1 MIGYNFNDIKINN
14 RYEIIQKIYQNTD
27 INRNYITQITGLSN
41 AAVTKIIDPLIKERF
56 ISEKNYF
63 SNFRGRKARYLS
75 ICEGSFGIVTF
86 YFGRSMIA
94 ASIADICGKLIYSQQ
109 YSITCQM
116 LDDKI
121 LNEIVSETF
130 KHFPESLSCLGCV
143 VISPGIRVIEES
155 EDLDKKSQVPY
166 FWDFRKLRDIMDNKY
181 HLPLYTDNVSN
192 AALLGE
198 KWFGKGRNTD
208 NFVVYN
214 IGRGIGSGVCIQGK
228 QLRGYHN
235 SAIEIGH
242 VTINFDG
249 PECECGN
256 SGCLELYTST
266 DRWERKL
273 ALLDVYPDQEH
284 KMETMFINAL
294 RGDDI
299 SMKLLNQY
307 VQMVAE
313 GAFTLASL
321 FSPEK
326 LIITTN
332 EADYIYLSP
341 FIETIKRDLKTR
353 VYSTRREEIQVE
365 ESDLRQTGM
374 TLGGIAIAMEK
385 TLLSQ

>member
-1 MIGYNFNDIKINN
+1 MIGHNFNDIKSNN

-27 INRNYITQITGLSN
+27 INRNFITQITGLTN
-41 AAVTKIIDPLIKERF
+41 AAVTKIIDSLIKEKF

-75 ICEGSFGIVTF
+75 ICEGSFGVVTL
-86 YFGRSMIA
+86 YFGRSMITA
-94 ASIADICGKLIYSQQ
+94 AVADICGKIIYSQQ
-109 YSITCQM
+109 YLITLHM

-121 LNEIVSETF
+121 LNEVVNETF
-130 KHFPESLSCLGCV
+130 KHFPKSLSCLGCV
-143 VISPGIRVIEES
+143 VTSPGIRVIEDS
-155 EDLDKKSQVPY
+155 DDLNKKSEAPY
-166 FWDFRKLRDIMDNKY
+166 FWDFRKLRDLMDNKY
-181 HLPLYTDNVSN
+181 HVPLYNEN
-192 AALLGE
+192 ASIAVLLGE
-198 KWFGKGRNTD
+198 KWFGKGRDTD
-208 NFVVYN
+208 NFVVYS
-214 IGRGIGSGVCIQGK
+214 IGKGIGSGVCIQGK
-228 QLRGYHN
+228 HLRGYHN

-249 PECECGN
+249 PECDCGN
-256 SGCLELYTST
+256 NGCLELYAST

-273 ALLDVYPDQEH
+273 ELLDVYPDQEH

-294 RGDDI
+294 RGDII

-307 VQMVAE
+307 IQMVSE
-313 GAFTLASL
+313 GAVTLASL

-326 LIITTN
+326 LIISTN

-353 VYSTRREEIQVE
+353 VYSTLKEEVLVE

-374 TLGGIAIAMEK
+374 ILGGIAIAMEK
-385 TLLSQ
+385 ILLST